1 MTLDRTDMERLRAD
15 LIERSRMERG
25 GNPNEG
31 VVNANANANA
41 NVDIDVEAGQRQPSM
56 SESRSNIA
64 PLSRLLG
71 RGQPASMTGQSQLP
85 ETESVKSQ
93 DSNSNRLGAGRRFAV
108 PNFLRIWGRN
118 SNPSQPDD
126 IRNTTASPSP
136 LLPITEPLSPTR
148 PEPVATPSSQSQ
160 QSRRQRRQ
168 QSTSSAPLEAHLSEL
183 LGGPIDR
190 PRRRRE
196 HHEGGHRS
204 RRSRE
209 QHPKYFMGC
218 IPWVRSRRMR
228 AQILRCMTSG
238 LFLIILVTVYL
249 CLSMTSK
256 VNTREMNIML
266 ILVILFA
273 AAFFFHGLIR
283 LCLLIIKGNR
293 EAALRAN
300 RPPRYRGPR
309 YAVPPVPIPVV
320 LAQDEEAVGG
330 DSEAA
335 KTMPPAYGRWRETVR
350 VDPNRLFWQRNENVD
365 ISQLRPTTRSGPRPP
380 SYASEDGISYVVEAQ
395 PRSTAPTTDVPLPI
409 HPSEMGRSK
418 RHLNTQSPMKG
429 IVDLSVYEYP
439 RPCNH
444 ILASFT

>member
-1 MTLDRTDMERLRAD
+1 MPLDRTDMERLRAD
-15 LIERSRMERG
+15 LIQRARMERD
-25 GNPNEG
+25 GNLNEG
-31 VVNANANANA
+31 VANANPNA
-41 NVDIDVEAGQRQPSM
+41 NVDIEVGQHQPSITG
-56 SESRSNIA
+56 SRSRIA
-64 PLSRLLG
+64 PLSQLLS
-71 RGQPASMTGQSQLP
+71 RREPASMTGQSQLS
-85 ETESVKSQ
+85 EIESVKSQ
-93 DSNSNRLGAGRRFAV
+93 DSNSNRPNGGRRFAV
-108 PNFLRIWGRN
+108 PSFLRIWNRD
-118 SNPSQPDD
+118 SNQSQPDN
-126 IRNTTASPSP
+126 IRNTTASPAP
-136 LLPITEPLSPTR
+136 LLPIVEPLSPTR
-148 PEPVATPSSQSQ
+148 PEPVATSSQSH
-160 QSRRQRRQ
+160 QSRRQRRHQ
-168 QSTSSAPLEAHLSEL
+168 GTSSDPLEAHLSEL
-183 LGGPIDR
+183 LGAPIDR
-190 PRRRRE
+190 QRRRGDHDR
-196 HHEGGHRS
+196 HRS

-209 QHPKYFMGC
+209 NTHPKYFLGC

-249 CLSMTSK
+249 CLSMTNK

-365 ISQLRPTTRSGPRPP
+365 LSQIRPNTRSGPRPP
-380 SYASEDGISYVVEAQ
+380 SYVSEDGISYVVEAQ
-395 PRSTAPTTDVPLPI
+395 PRSTAPTTEVPLPT
-409 HPSEMGRSK
+409 HPSELGRVT
-418 RHLNTQSPMKG
+418 RAPT
-429 IVDLSVYEYP
+429 E
-439 RPCNH
+439 
-444 ILASFT
+444 

>member
-1 MTLDRTDMERLRAD
+1 MTLERTDMERLRAD
-15 LIERSRMERG
+15 LIQRSRMERG
-25 GNPNEG
+25 GNSNEG
-31 VVNANANANA
+31 VVNANTNTNTNT

-118 SNPSQPDD
+118 SNPPQPDD

-136 LLPITEPLSPTR
+136 LLPITEPLSLTR

-160 QSRRQRRQ
+160 QSRHQRRQ

-204 RRSRE
+204 RRSRG

-238 LFLIILVTVYL
+238 LFLIILVTV
-249 CLSMTSK
+249 CKS
-256 VNTREMNIML
+256 
-266 ILVILFA
+266 
-273 AAFFFHGLIR
+273 
-283 LCLLIIKGNR
+283 
-293 EAALRAN
+293 
-300 RPPRYRGPR
+300 
-309 YAVPPVPIPVV
+309 
-320 LAQDEEAVGG
+320 
-330 DSEAA
+330 
-335 KTMPPAYGRWRETVR
+335 
-350 VDPNRLFWQRNENVD
+350 
-365 ISQLRPTTRSGPRPP
+365 
-380 SYASEDGISYVVEAQ
+380 
-395 PRSTAPTTDVPLPI
+395 
-409 HPSEMGRSK
+409 
-418 RHLNTQSPMKG
+418 
-429 IVDLSVYEYP
+429 
-439 RPCNH
+439 
-444 ILASFT
+444 

>member
-1 MTLDRTDMERLRAD
+1 MERLRAD
-15 LIERSRMERG
+15 LIQRSRMERD
-25 GNPNEG
+25 GNSNQG
-31 VVNANANANA
+31 SANADANA
-41 NVDIDVEAGQRQPSM
+41 DVDIEAGHQQPNM
-56 SESRSNIA
+56 PESRPRIA

-71 RGQPASMTGQSQLP
+71 RGEPASMTGQPQLP
-85 ETESVKSQ
+85 EIESVKSQ
-93 DSNSNRLGAGRRFAV
+93 DSNSNRLNSCRRFAV
-108 PNFLRIWGRN
+108 PNFLRIWGCN
-118 SNPSQPDD
+118 SNPSQTDD
-126 IRNTTASPSP
+126 IRNATASPSP
-136 LLPITEPLSPTR
+136 LLPIAESLSPTR
-148 PEPVATPSSQSQ
+148 PEPVATPSSESQ

-168 QSTSSAPLEAHLSEL
+168 QSSSSSPLEAHLSEL
-183 LGGPIDR
+183 LGGPINR
-190 PRRRRE
+190 QRRRRD
-196 HHEGGHRS
+196 HREGGRDGHRS

-209 QHPKYFMGC
+209 QHPKYFLGC

-330 DSEAA
+330 GSEAA
-335 KTMPPAYGRWRETVR
+335 KIMPPAYGRWRETVR

-365 ISQLRPTTRSGPRPP
+365 ISQMRPNTRSGPRPP

-395 PRSTAPTTDVPLPI
+395 PRSTAPTTDVPLPT
-409 HPSEMGRSK
+409 HPSEMGRVS
-418 RHLNTQSPMKG
+418 RVPT
-429 IVDLSVYEYP
+429 E
-439 RPCNH
+439 
-444 ILASFT
+444 

>member
-1 MTLDRTDMERLRAD
+1 MEMLRAD
-15 LIERSRMERG
+15 LIQRSRMERG
-25 GNPNEG
+25 GDSNEG
-31 VVNANANANA
+31 VAND
-41 NVDIDVEAGQRQPSM
+41 NVDIEAGQRQPSM
-56 SESRSNIA
+56 SGSRPNIA

-71 RGQPASMTGQSQLP
+71 RGQPASMTGQPQLP
-85 ETESVKSQ
+85 EIESVKSQ
-93 DSNSNRLGAGRRFAV
+93 DSNSSRPGAGRRFAV

-126 IRNTTASPSP
+126 IRNATASPSP
-136 LLPITEPLSPTR
+136 LLPIAEPLSPTR
-148 PEPVATPSSQSQ
+148 PEPVATPSSESQ

-168 QSTSSAPLEAHLSEL
+168 QSSASASAPLEAHLSEL
-183 LGGPIDR
+183 LGGPVDR
-190 PRRRRE
+190 QRRRRE
-196 HHEGGHRS
+196 HHEGGRNGHRS

-209 QHPKYFMGC
+209 QHPKYFLGC

-249 CLSMTSK
+249 CLSMTRK

-283 LCLLIIKGNR
+283 LCLIIIKGNR

-365 ISQLRPTTRSGPRPP
+365 ISQMRPNTRSGPRPP

-395 PRSTAPTTDVPLPI
+395 PRSTAPSTDVPLPT
-409 HPSEMGRSK
+409 HPSEMGRLHEAK
-418 RHLNTQSPMKG
+418 AFEH
-429 IVDLSVYEYP
+429 P
-439 RPCNH
+439 R
-444 ILASFT
+444 A